1 MGPLM
6 AGVGR
11 PGSLSTNSHG
21 GPSPALR
28 DTCSLAYLLDR
39 PRLSCTVRPA
49 AGHRRDAFQQ
59 AVRMLAAL
67 VLVLAPLLGFAH
79 GGVSMEEDLCV
90 IQIGRYKAHFTGYL
104 PERRATQEFCEDI
117 PSTGG
122 AVFVI
127 DFISDELR
135 EMELDFR
142 IIRDVNDIGL
152 KATYED
158 LGGEQAIEDATI
170 FYSPMHDYP
179 NGVMNVHY
187 PFVAEGGYVGIINA
201 RHLATGLAYRS
212 VFPFRVGRVPY
223 VKYAFYFLAVI
234 VACGSF
240 VWVAGRRTFFQTA

>member
-1 MGPLM
+1 MARLMVGP
-6 AGVGR
+6 GR
-11 PGSLSTNSHG
+11 PGDSTNSRG
-21 GPSPALR
+21 GSRAAMRVAHSLVCPLGRPGLHCAARSAGAPHR
-28 DTCSLAYLLDR
+28 DVFQR
-39 PRLSCTVRPA
+39 A
-49 AGHRRDAFQQ
+49 A
-59 AVRMLAAL
+59 RMIAAL
-67 VLVLAPLLGFAH
+67 ILVMAPLLGFAH

-117 PSTGG
+117 PSTGS

-142 IIRDVNDIGL
+142 IIRDVNDIGI

-170 FYSPMHDYP
+170 FYAPMHHYP
-179 NGVMNVHY
+179 NGVMNVQY

-223 VKYAFYFLAVI
+223 LKYAFYFLTVI
-234 VACGSF
+234 AACGSF
-240 VWVAGRRTFFQTA
+240 VWIAGRRTFFQPA

>member
-1 MGPLM
+1 M
-6 AGVGR
+6 
-11 PGSLSTNSHG
+11 H
-21 GPSPALR
+21 
-28 DTCSLAYLLDR
+28 
-39 PRLSCTVRPA
+39 CTVRSA
-49 AGHRRDAFQQ
+49 TGRCRDVLQPTLSMI
-59 AVRMLAAL
+59 AVLIL
-67 VLVLAPLLGFAH
+67 VMMPLLGFAH

-104 PERRATQEFCEDI
+104 PERRASQEFCEDI
-117 PSTGG
+117 PSTGS

-142 IIRDVNDIGL
+142 IIRDVNDIGI

-170 FYSPMHDYP
+170 FYAPTRQYP
-179 NGVMNVHY
+179 NGVMNVQY

-212 VFPFRVGRVPY
+212 VFPFRVGFVPY
-223 VKYAFYFLAVI
+223 LRYAFYFLAVI
-234 VACGSF
+234 AACSSF
-240 VWVAGRRTFFQTA
+240 VWIAGRRTFFQPA

>member
-1 MGPLM
+1 ML
-6 AGVGR
+6 
-11 PGSLSTNSHG
+11 GSAANCRG
-21 GPSPALR
+21 WRCVALCGIR
-28 DTCSLAYLLDR
+28 GLGYLLHR
-39 PRLSCTVRPA
+39 VRSPRAVRSAVGP
-49 AGHRRDAFQQ
+49 RRDVLPQVAGMFV
-59 AVRMLAAL
+59 ALALAM
-67 VLVLAPLLGFAH
+67 APLLGFAH
-79 GGVSMEEDLCV
+79 GGVSMEDDLCV

-104 PERRATQEFCEDI
+104 PEQRATQEFCEDI
-117 PSTGG
+117 PSTGS

-142 IIRDVNDIGL
+142 IIRDVNGIGI

-158 LGGEQAIEDATI
+158 LGGEEAIEDSTI
-170 FYSPMHDYP
+170 FYSPMHHYP
-179 NGVMNVHY
+179 NGVMNVRY
-187 PFVAEGGYVGIINA
+187 PFVADGGYVGIINA